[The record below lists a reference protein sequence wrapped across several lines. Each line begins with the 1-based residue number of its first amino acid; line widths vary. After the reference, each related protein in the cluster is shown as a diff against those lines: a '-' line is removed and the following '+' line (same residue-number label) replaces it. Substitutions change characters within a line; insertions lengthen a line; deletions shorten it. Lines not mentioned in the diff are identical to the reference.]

1 MSEKVV
7 LSEPLTHVKS
17 AMEDD
22 ARASQR
28 DDDRCDGRSDCC
40 AVGETVKPQTWDAR
54 GYVCIN
60 IVIYIYIL
68 YIWYIYGV
76 YIYGIYIYVL
86 HYSHIIVIL

>member
-60 IVIYIYIL
+60 IVIYIYYYIYMVYI
-68 YIWYIYGV
+68 YIWCI
-76 YIYGIYIYVL
+76 YIYGIYIL
-86 HYSHIIVIL
+86 

>member
-60 IVIYIYIL
+60 IVIYIYYIYMVYI
-68 YIWYIYGV
+68 YIWCI
-76 YIYGIYIYVL
+76 YIYGIYICITL
-86 HYSHIIVIL
+86 